1 MSDDL
6 VARLRHA
13 WDERERQLDED
24 ERVAREASAGGS
36 WSYPGSD
43 SVAGWALY
51 DEHWTIANLVTY
63 EHETYDYAERMPGAR
78 HPRYVNADANG
89 AHIARHD
96 PARVLAEV
104 ERGRRDI
111 AAKRRIVDR
120 YEDAIARQQDPDESQ
135 IAAHIH
141 AEEYEGWII
150 PELAEAE
157 GLA

>member
-24 ERVAREASAGGS
+24 ERA
-36 WSYPGSD
+36 
-43 SVAGWALY
+43 ALA
-51 DEHWTIANLVTY
+51 W
-63 EHETYDYAERMPGAR
+63 MPFGN
-78 HPRYVNADANG
+78 PTDADRD
-89 AHIARHD
+89 HIARRD

-111 AAKRRIVDR
+111 AAKRRILDKLAETLATSSEYFTVESCD
-120 YEDAIARQQDPDESQ
+120 ELDAIL
-135 IAAHIH
+135 
-141 AEEYEGWII
+141 AENVLRL
-150 PELAEAE
+150 LAEAE